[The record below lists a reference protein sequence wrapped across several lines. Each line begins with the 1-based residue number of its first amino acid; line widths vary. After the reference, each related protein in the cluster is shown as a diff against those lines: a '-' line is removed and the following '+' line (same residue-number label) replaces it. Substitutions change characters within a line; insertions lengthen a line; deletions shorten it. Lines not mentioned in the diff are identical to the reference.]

1 MRRLGIRRRQQARQL
16 LPPPD
21 VRLVALAFV
30 LLLLALWLPPIALP
44 RATHDAVVV
53 FDITQSMDAED
64 QRLGQ
69 APASRLAF
77 ARDAARQALGELPCG
92 SRVGWGAFAEYRTL
106 LLVAP
111 LEVCE
116 HYGDLLAS
124 LALIDGRMRW
134 ANASQVSKGVF
145 WAVRA
150 AKELQP
156 HPAVVFVSDGHEAPP
171 LASSEIAPFDDVKPG
186 EIAGWLLGTGELAPQ
201 PIPRTDDAGQRIGYW
216 RADEV
221 VQPERSEGGGAPR
234 EHLSG
239 LREQHLMALARQT
252 GFGYARLDGPAA
264 MKAAMTDPRAL
275 QRRPVPTRL
284 NALPALA
291 ALLLLVLRFRP
302 DPAGFRLRRMAP
314 AASTR
319 RARPA

>member
-1 MRRLGIRRRQQARQL
+1 MRGLGAQRLRQARPL

-21 VRLVALAFV
+21 ARLVAVALA
-30 LLLLALWLPPIALP
+30 LLLLALWLPPVALP

-53 FDITQSMDAED
+53 FDITQSMDVED
-64 QRLGQ
+64 RRLGQ
-69 APASRLAF
+69 APASRLVF
-77 ARDAARQALGELPCG
+77 ARDAAQRALLELPCG

-116 HYGDLLAS
+116 HHADLLAS

-145 WAVRA
+145 WAARA

-171 LASSEIAPFDDVKPG
+171 LGSSEIAPFDDLKPG
-186 EIAGWLLGTGELAPQ
+186 EVAGWLLGTGELPPQ
-201 PIPRTDDAGQRIGYW
+201 PIPRTDDAGRRIGYW

-221 VQPERSEGGGAPR
+221 VQPERMGDGAVAR

-239 LREQHLMALARQT
+239 LREAHLMALARQI
-252 GFGYARLDGPAA
+252 GFGYARLEGPQD

-284 NALPALA
+284 NALPALV

-302 DPAGFRLRRMAP
+302 DLP
-314 AASTR
+314 
-319 RARPA
+319 RPA

>member
-1 MRRLGIRRRQQARQL
+1 MRRPGIRRLQQARQL

-53 FDITQSMDAED
+53 FDITQSMDVED

-69 APASRLAF
+69 APANRLAF
-77 ARDAARQALGELPCG
+77 ARDAARRALGELPCG

-116 HYGDLLAS
+116 HHGDLLAS

-171 LASSEIAPFDDVKPG
+171 LDSSEIAPFDDVKPG
-186 EIAGWLLGTGELAPQ
+186 EIVGWLLGAGEPAPQ
-201 PIPRTDDAGQRIGYW
+201 PIPRTDDAGRRIGYW

-221 VQPERSEGGGAPR
+221 VQGGKAAA

-239 LREQHLMALARQT
+239 LREAHLLALARQT
-252 GFGYARLDGPAA
+252 GFGYARLDGPTA

-275 QRRPVPTRL
+275 HRRPVPTRL

-302 DPAGFRLRRMAP
+302 DLPRLPLRH
-314 AASTR
+314 TR
-319 RARPA
+319 RATRGPPRPA